1 MKSTQITYIYLA
13 VIAMLVYNSLLSV
26 RDTNGLNS
34 LDQQTTVRTSK

>member
-13 VIAMLVYNSLLSV
+13 FIALLVYNSLLSV